1 MTLVIELQWKRARL
15 FIGRDSG
22 KKKEEKK
29 KKKKRRIPV
38 VARERVRV
46 LKNVMAIRRR
56 LRAHALPR
64 QLEARAC

>member
-1 MTLVIELQWKRARL
+1 MEARATFYRSR
-15 FIGRDSG
+15 FG
-22 KKKEEKK
+22 KKRRKKK